1 MGKKLTHAEWLAE
14 GKRRF
19 GEDFNKWRFVC
30 PVCGF
35 VQSVQDYKDAGAPQ
49 DAVAFSCVGRWRKD
63 AQDAMTASPAFVT
76 KAKPCNYAG
85 GGLFRLNPITVVFD
99 DGTESQAFA
108 FEGEELK

>member
-49 DAVAFSCVGRWRKD
+49 DAVAFSCVGRWRKEVYPPKSSSPPVPTR
-63 AQDAMTASPAFVT
+63 ATLKPASRTA
-76 KAKPCNYAG
+76 
-85 GGLFRLNPITVVFD
+85 RD
-99 DGTESQAFA
+99 M
-108 FEGEELK
+108 